1 MSYLENST
9 LECNSCGYT
18 LHGDTPSIVILCDN
32 CIAEKEM
39 FENMDTQDRLL
50 EVVNWITEDC
60 WGELSQQSKA
70 RVIRQLGFLGIS
82 TTGLKETEDE
92 QRN

>member
-1 MSYLENST
+1 MNYLETST
-9 LECNSCGYT
+9 LECDSCGYT
-18 LHGDTPSIVILCDN
+18 IHGDTPSIVITCDN

-60 WGELSQQSKA
+60 WGELSQRSKA

-82 TTGLKETEDE
+82 TTGLKETTDE
-92 QRN
+92 